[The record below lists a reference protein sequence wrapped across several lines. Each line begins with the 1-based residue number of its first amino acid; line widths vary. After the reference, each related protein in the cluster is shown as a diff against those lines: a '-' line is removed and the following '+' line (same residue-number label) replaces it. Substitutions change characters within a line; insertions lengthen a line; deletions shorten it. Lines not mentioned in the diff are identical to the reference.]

1 MENNNPTGA
10 GSMILVH
17 SNFGQAASFRLI
29 PASKDCPY
37 VEVLFDPERN
47 ILVPV
52 LNVIK
57 DSYHMLPKLDDN
69 GDVQELKLTKRSN
82 GKNYKEE
89 RRLVQTFS
97 EFYIYEKDSIE
108 YFINLFAVNANQFD
122 YKSFFTS
129 EDSKAPAPIIQM

>member
-1 MENNNPTGA
+1 MSKPAGA
-10 GSMILVH
+10 GSMILIH
-17 SNFGQAASFRLI
+17 SNFGQAKSFRMI

-69 GDVQELKLTKRSN
+69 GDPQELKVSKRAN
-82 GKNYKEE
+82 GKNFKEE

-97 EFYIYEKDSIE
+97 EFYIYEKESIE
-108 YFINLFAVNANQFD
+108 YFVNTFAANAEEFD
-122 YKSFFTS
+122 YQSLFTA
-129 EDSKAPAPIIQM
+129 EDHTPQQPIIQM

>member
-1 MENNNPTGA
+1 MSKPAGA
-10 GSMILVH
+10 GSMILIH
-17 SNFGQAASFRLI
+17 SNFGSAKSFRLI

-69 GDVQELKLTKRSN
+69 GDPQELKISKRAN
-82 GKNYKEE
+82 GKNFKEE

-97 EFYIYEKDSIE
+97 EFYIYEKESIE
-108 YFINLFAVNANQFD
+108 YFINTFAVNASEFD
-122 YKSFFTS
+122 YNALFTP
-129 EDSKAPAPIIQM
+129 EDQEAPKPIIQM